1 MNLRFVKSLT
11 PLGTEESG
19 SYTAKDA
26 STWAM
31 LLGILQTGRGRHT
44 IAVIQIDRVDFQIH
58 ALMDATDVVTKE
70 NSLSNER
77 RQWFLLFC

>member
-19 SYTAKDA
+19 SYAAKDA

-31 LLGILQTGRGRHT
+31 LLGILQTRKERHT

-58 ALMDATDVVTKE
+58 ALMDATDIVTKE
-70 NSLSNER
+70 NSFSYEKVLVHR
-77 RQWFLLFC
+77 R

>member
-11 PLGTEESG
+11 QLGTEESG

-31 LLGILQTGRGRHT
+31 LLGISQTGKERHT
-44 IAVIQIDRVDFQIH
+44 IAVIQIDRVDFQTR
-58 ALMDATDVVTKE
+58 ALMDARDIVTKE
-70 NSLSNER
+70 NSFSYEKVH
-77 RQWFLLFC
+77 